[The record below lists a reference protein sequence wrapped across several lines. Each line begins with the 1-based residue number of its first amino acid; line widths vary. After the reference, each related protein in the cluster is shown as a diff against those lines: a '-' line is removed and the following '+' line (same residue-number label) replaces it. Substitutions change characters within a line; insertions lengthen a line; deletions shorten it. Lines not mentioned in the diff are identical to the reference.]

1 LKDLSVGKEAFNA
14 AMALNPT
21 TAALWFGL
29 AMLHS
34 LEGRK
39 AEALEALKKS
49 ISLDP
54 KLTGTAMVEPAF
66 ESIRGER
73 RFQSLIRPGGQTG
86 K

>member
-1 LKDLSVGKEAFNA
+1 MKGFLNSQKELSVSREAFGA
-14 AMALNPT
+14 AM
-21 TAALWFGL
+21 F
-29 AMLHS
+29 HS

-39 AEALEALKKS
+39 AEALKKA

-73 RFQSLIRPGGQTG
+73 RFQSLIRPGGQAG